1 MLGGKFGKA
10 TFEKA
15 TMLDRKI
22 IYFDNA
28 ATTPLA
34 NEVLEVMLPFMK
46 ENFGNKMPEDHIPF
60 AKIQPLFDQQDR
72 VKGETSIWLL
82 TVLRYGY

>member
-1 MLGGKFGKA
+1 
-10 TFEKA
+10 
-15 TMLDRKI
+15 MLDFLCHRI
-22 IYFDNA
+22 RGQAED
-28 ATTPLA
+28 
-34 NEVLEVMLPFMK
+34 FMK